1 MTFCYLFTG
10 GNAVLSLTKSHQYL
24 NYTDTQA
31 STIAALG
38 NAALVLGGKKK
49 PENQIS
55 FIYNIAKSENDQKY
69 YFFCHSNLL

>member
-1 MTFCYLFTG
+1 MGLGKSQNKKAFSYYVNKFLIWHFVYSFTG

-38 NAALVLGGKKK
+38 NAALVLGGKK
-49 PENQIS
+49 NQKI
-55 FIYNIAKSENDQKY
+55 K
-69 YFFCHSNLL
+69 